1 MSALILRLLSTMRD
15 AECCYDHMWPQ
26 PMCAECH
33 EALVSQYESVLW
45 AGLSVGQRAFNDAHD
60 LMRSKGLRMFHHLF
74 PEMVTDLPG
83 FEGTVEDYCN
93 AKADLAER
101 AAFEDAQWWA
111 DMDRQAR
118 EQDHHDYE
126 ISIMRG
132 IPMF

>member
-1 MSALILRLLSTMRD
+1 MSALILRLLSTMRG
-15 AECCYDHMWPQ
+15 AACCDIHDWNQ
-26 PMCAECH
+26 PNCAECFDG
-33 EALVSQYESVLW
+33 LVSQYDSVLW

-60 LMRSKGLRMFHHLF
+60 LMRSKGLRMYHYLF
-74 PEMVTDLPG
+74 PEMVTDLPN
-83 FEGTVEDYCN
+83 FEGYVEDYCN

-101 AAFEDAQWWA
+101 AAFEDAQWWE